1 MNNLGFGVRLRFLV
15 ASSMFG
21 LVFCLA
27 LGLTSAGL
35 ATSASAA
42 GPGVSQATIATWTAK
57 GFQFYEQDKN
67 ATAAFW
73 FRKAALLGEPSAA
86 YNLAVMYFGGEAK
99 NITEKQALQFVEQ
112 SAGKGFALAQHML
125 GTFYEQ
131 GKHVPA
137 SQAKAFAL
145 FEKAALNNHTDAFVS
160 VATQYYLGRGV
171 AVNYDLA
178 AQWYEK
184 AAEKG
189 DVGSQYLIA
198 SMYETGTGVKQN
210 VQSALDWYSAAARQ
224 GDFVAKEKAKF
235 LADQLATQKSS

>member
-1 MNNLGFGVRLRFLV
+1 MNVLRFYKQSRFLIAYSILGI
-15 ASSMFG
+15 AS
-21 LVFCLA
+21 
-27 LGLTSAGL
+27 LGLSAPTVAAGL
-35 ATSASAA
+35 
-42 GPGVSQATIATWTAK
+42 GPSKTTIAAWTAK

-67 ATAAFW
+67 ASAAFW

-99 NITEKQALQFVEQ
+99 NINEKQALQLIEQ
-112 SAGKGFALAQHML
+112 SADTGFALAQHML

-171 AVNYDLA
+171 PVDYGLA
-178 AQWYEK
+178 AKWYEK

-198 SMYETGTGVKQN
+198 SMYETGTGVQQN
-210 VQSALDWYSAAARQ
+210 VQSALDWYTAAARQ
-224 GDFVAKEKAKF
+224 GDFVAKAKAKV
-235 LADQLATQKSS
+235 LAEQLAIQKSS

>member
-1 MNNLGFGVRLRFLV
+1 MDYSRFGTRFRLLV
-15 ASSMFG
+15 ACSTIGIAS
-21 LVFCLA
+21 
-27 LGLTSAGL
+27 LGLT
-35 ATSASAA
+35 TSALAA
-42 GPGVSQATIATWTAK
+42 GRGVSPATIAAWTSK

-67 ATAAFW
+67 ASAAFW

-99 NITEKQALQFVEQ
+99 NITEKQALQFIEQ
-112 SAGKGFALAQHML
+112 SAAKDFALAQHML

-131 GKHVPA
+131 GKYVPA
-137 SQAKAFAL
+137 SQAKAFAW

-171 AVNYDLA
+171 AVDYDLA
-178 AQWYEK
+178 AKWYEK

-198 SMYETGTGVKQN
+198 SMYETGTGVKKN
-210 VQSALDWYSAAARQ
+210 VQSALDWYTAAARQ
-224 GDFVAKEKAKF
+224 GDFVAKEKAKV
-235 LADQLATQKSS
+235 LAEQLATQKSS